1 MQRGLR
7 EQGGLQMSKVYYEI
21 NYYSPTEDRK
31 EVEKDLRKAINNFLF
46 DNRKITGFSLKRLDF
61 LYKDD
66 D

>member
-1 MQRGLR
+1 MT
-7 EQGGLQMSKVYYEI
+7 KVFYEI
-21 NYYSPTEDRK
+21 KYYSSKEDRI

-46 DNRKITGFSLKRLDF
+46 TDMRITGFSLKHLDF

>member
-1 MQRGLR
+1 MT
-7 EQGGLQMSKVYYEI
+7 KVYYEVY
-21 NYYSPTEDRK
+21 YYSSKEDRK

-46 DNRKITGFSLKRLDF
+46 ENRKITGFSLKRLDF